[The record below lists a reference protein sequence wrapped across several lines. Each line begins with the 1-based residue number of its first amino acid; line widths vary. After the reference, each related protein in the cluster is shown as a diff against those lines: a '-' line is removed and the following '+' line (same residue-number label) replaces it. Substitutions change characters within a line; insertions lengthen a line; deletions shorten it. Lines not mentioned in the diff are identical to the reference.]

1 MNILI
6 NIGMYLVYAL
16 LVFGIL
22 AAVGFSIYQF
32 IGNVKQSKTTLYGI
46 VALVVIFLIAYFT
59 ASTTDVSA
67 AVVEKAGISHGGVKM
82 LGAGMN
88 VLYILFIVTLGALI
102 GCEVAR
108 LFKK

>member
-16 LVFGIL
+16 FVCGIL

-32 IGNVKQSKTTLYGI
+32 IGNVKQSKTALYGI
-46 VALVVIFLIAYFT
+46 LALVVIFLIAYFT

-67 AVVEKAGISHGGVKM
+67 AVVEKAGLSHGGVKM

-88 VLYILFIVTLGALI
+88 VFYILVVVTLGTLVYF
-102 GCEVAR
+102 EVAR

>member
-16 LVFGIL
+16 FVLGIL

-32 IGNVKQSKTTLYGI
+32 IGNVKQSKTALYGI
-46 VALVVIFLIAYFT
+46 LALVVIFLIAYFT
-59 ASTTDVSA
+59 ASSTDVSA
-67 AVVEKAGISHGGVKM
+67 AVVEKAGLSRGGVKM

-88 VLYILFIVTLGALI
+88 VIYILVVVTLGSLI
-102 GCEVAR
+102 GFEVAR
-108 LFKK
+108 AFKK